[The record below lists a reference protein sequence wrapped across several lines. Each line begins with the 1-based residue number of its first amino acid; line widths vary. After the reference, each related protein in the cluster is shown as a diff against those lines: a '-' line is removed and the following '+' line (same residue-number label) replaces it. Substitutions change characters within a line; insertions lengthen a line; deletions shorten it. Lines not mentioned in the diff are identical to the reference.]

1 MSQPERPIGRLLG
14 IDYGSRRIGVAV
26 SDALGITTR
35 PLCAL
40 DRKQRADWFG
50 ALADLV
56 AAEDAAGVIV
66 GLPRH
71 DDGSPGAVAVPATAL
86 ARRLAAEL
94 ARRHGASAPPVYM
107 HDESA
112 TSSEARERLQA
123 AGGLRRNRD
132 GRPSDKGAID
142 AAAAAVLLERFL
154 SEDGHE
160 RRPTPIEP
168 LEEDDAPVAL
178 KPADNDATDQE
189 ATS

>member
-1 MSQPERPIGRLLG
+1 LGRLLG
-14 IDYGSRRIGVAV
+14 VDYGSRRIGVAV

-40 DRKQRADWFG
+40 DRKRRADWFD

-56 AAEDAAGVIV
+56 AAEEVVGVIV

-71 DDGSPGAVAVPATAL
+71 DDGSPGVVAVPATAL

-123 AGGLRRNRD
+123 AGGLRRGRD
-132 GRPSDKGAID
+132 GRPADKGAID

-154 SEDGHE
+154 QERGHQHQLI
-160 RRPTPIEP
+160 PIEP
-168 LEEDDAPVAL
+168 LAEDDDTPVDLESA
-178 KPADNDATDQE
+178 AMDATDQE
-189 ATS
+189 RTS